1 MIQEIQENLD
11 RTQESQDTTNTNTE
25 ELRNTQESVNL
36 SLKDYEEYR
45 VYKAE
50 KEKEHINK
58 NLSIN
63 ERISRELAEAQARE
77 EQEQKLLLEATRI
90 NEIDNL
96 ARKHLSSHFN
106 KESLL
111 SKGYSLKDIMQAQ
124 RRELVRKYVPIDDI
138 YAISKVRDTQH
149 LDGEVLEQLVN
160 LAKVNIKKRIQ
171 ATTIT
176 SKGDVKFS
184 LSNEVLSILDPNFTP
199 HNFNEFSIS
208 IANAYKAKRMQAY
221 NLKTKKSA

>member
-36 SLKDYEEYR
+36 NLKDYEEYR

-199 HNFNEFSIS
+199 HNFNEFNIS
-208 IANAYKAKRMQAY
+208 IVNAYKSIREQFY

>member
-36 SLKDYEEYR
+36 NLKDYEEYR

-149 LDGEVLEQLVN
+149 LDGKVLEQLVN

-171 ATTIT
+171 ATKIT

-199 HNFNEFSIS
+199 HNFNEFNIS
-208 IANAYKAKRMQAY
+208 IVNAYKSIREQFY